1 MAKGARKTRGKLHL
15 KKGDIVKLK
24 ATIPTGPVL
33 ALRFND
39 DGEVEALVEWTNNGV
54 TEQRWFKQDQLEV

>member
-1 MAKGARKTRGKLHL
+1 ML

-24 ATIPTGPVL
+24 ATVPEGPVK

-39 DGEVEALVEWTNNGV
+39 DGEVEALVEWTANGV
-54 TEQRWFKQDQLEV
+54 TEERWFKQDALEAI

>member
-1 MAKGARKTRGKLHL
+1 ML

-24 ATIPTGPVL
+24 ATIPEGPVL

-39 DGEVEALVEWTNNGV
+39 DGEVEALVEWTANGT
-54 TEQRWFKQDQLEV
+54 TEQRWFKQDQLEA

>member
-1 MAKGARKTRGKLHL
+1 ML

-39 DGEVEALVEWTNNGV
+39 DGEVEALVEWTNNGK